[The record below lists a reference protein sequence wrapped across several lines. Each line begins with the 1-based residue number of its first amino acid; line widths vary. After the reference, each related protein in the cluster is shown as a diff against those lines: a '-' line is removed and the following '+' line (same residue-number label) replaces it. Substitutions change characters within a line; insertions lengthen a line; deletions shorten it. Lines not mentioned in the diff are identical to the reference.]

1 MKRTPIGYDSASALS
16 DMLGT
21 PEGST
26 WQSGNAPFDDA
37 GAVSALSA
45 ASSVETGVGAHAGG
59 IDLLIAATP
68 ESDTSPAA
76 LTDADIV
83 SSWASP
89 PAQPA
94 ESSITEFGL
103 SVAAA
108 PTQEQNAD
116 QIDSAVS
123 IHAVSGIAPAS
134 LAPIVP
140 ASFAFTNAAPPLS
153 PMLAANYATDS
164 FGAFAPGA
172 NVGADAIPQH
182 GEFIDGGAPA
192 ATPSSAS
199 PAVTALPVDF
209 AMLANPPAASDAPV
223 TNGHVGSGGATAAQV
238 QQALDESGLSVNGSG
253 IKVGVLSDSFND
265 LGGAAADEASGALP
279 SASHIQVLED
289 YASGGADEGRAMMQ
303 IVHDIAPGADL
314 AFYTAFDSE
323 QDFAN
328 GILALAAAGCK
339 VICDDVSY
347 FDEPF
352 FQNGV
357 VAQAIQTVEAE
368 GVTYVTAAGNEGSNA
383 YQAAWTPIAHTS
395 YRRNFAER
403 HRELRRQSGADHHAS
418 AADVPLV
425 LEWNQPY
432 GGATSNIE
440 MLGVPKRPPRR
451 CRARAARNPAIR
463 GSAWS
468 SPPALIRSRSKICPA
483 PIPGLI
489 KEITFGDGIPV
500 TLGGANIGTVYGHAM
515 TPGAITAGAVSAADT
530 PAFGFNSPTSES
542 FSSSGAGTELLF
554 ANNGTALWSPDV
566 LSPVAVSGIDDI
578 KTTVPGGLSDFYGT
592 SAASASLAGVAA
604 LMLSAN
610 PNLTPAQVEQI
621 MEETALPM
629 SNSAVSGAGLV
640 QVDAAVAA
648 AMLGPVV
655 TVASLTLSQASVA
668 ASSLFTVSDPGGHA
682 VTEYGFEDTGSG
694 HFRSQRSCASG
705 QSGNRCHRGAAVAAD
720 LSECAGRDGH
730 AGGPRRRPDR
740 MGRLGE
746 LCRHGSGA
754 RDPDGYQRVWIDQLG
769 GVGQS
774 IFPLCGRGDV
784 GT

>member
-1 MKRTPIGYDSASALS
+1 MKRTPIGNDSASALS
-16 DMLGT
+16 DMLGI

-37 GAVSALSA
+37 GAVSALTA
-45 ASSVETGVGAHAGG
+45 ASSVETGAGAHAGG
-59 IDLLIAATP
+59 IDLLIAAIP

-83 SSWASP
+83 SRWASP

-94 ESSITEFGL
+94 ESSITEFGF

-108 PTQEQNAD
+108 QTQEQNAD

-123 IHAVSGIAPAS
+123 IHAVSGI
-134 LAPIVP
+134 VP
-140 ASFAFTNAAPPLS
+140 ASFAPVVSASLAFTNAAPPLA
-153 PMLAANYATDS
+153 PMLAANHAADF

-172 NVGADAIPQH
+172 NVGADTIPQH

-192 ATPSSAS
+192 AAPSSAS
-199 PAVTALPVDF
+199 PAVTALPADF

-357 VAQAIQTVEAE
+357 IAQAIQTVEAE

-395 YRRNFAER
+395 YDGTSLSDTESFGGSPVQTITVGGN
-403 HRELRRQSGADHHAS
+403 
-418 AADVPLV
+418 VPLV

-440 MLGVPKRPPRR
+440 MLVFQNGRLVGAAQGGAQSGDPWVGVELS
-451 CRARAARNPAIR
+451 AGTYQIAIENLS
-463 GSAWS
+463 G
-468 SPPALIRSRSKICPA
+468 PN
-483 PIPGLI
+483 PGLI

-621 MEETALPM
+621 MEATALPM

-655 TVASLTLSQASVA
+655 TAASLTLSQASVA
-668 ASSLFTVSDPGGHA
+668 ASSLFTVSDPGGHT

-694 HFRSQRSCASG
+694 HFVLNGVVQANNQEIDVTAAQLSQLTYQSVLGATDTLAVRAEDQTGWGGWASF
-705 QSGNRCHRGAAVAAD
+705 VATAPA
-720 LSECAGRDGH
+720 L
-730 AGGPRRRPDR
+730 
-740 MGRLGE
+740 
-746 LCRHGSGA
+746 
-754 RDPDGYQRVWIDQLG
+754 
-769 GVGQS
+769 
-774 IFPLCGRGDV
+774 
-784 GT
+784 